1 MNFESFLCTSVT
13 SISFSK
19 LNQWDVELK
28 VPNVTMKSL
37 GHFHFH
43 CQMDLMKYCNQD
55 LEVVLRPGQT
65 DLWLACAQ
73 QGKGIGKKSSYIP
86 LKETPLFPSHQ
97 YKRNHFCFHTF
108 YLCTCVFLE
117 LDQMIDWQLRSVTL
131 PLDNVTKLRSEW
143 FFSSDSIDRTG
154 HFFPMPI
161 RKDEKDSRSKRGRKW
176 IDCVIFQIIKHR
188 NVFCLGSH
196 QDILTCPTKST
207 GASYDT
213 IKHGSSYCLSL
224 LPAFCFF

>member
-1 MNFESFLCTSVT
+1 MNFESFLCSSVT

-131 PLDNVTKLRSEW
+131 PLDNVTKNG
-143 FFSSDSIDRTG
+143 FSPQIQLTEQATS
-154 HFFPMPI
+154 
-161 RKDEKDSRSKRGRKW
+161 
-176 IDCVIFQIIKHR
+176 FQ
-188 NVFCLGSH
+188 
-196 QDILTCPTKST
+196 CP
-207 GASYDT
+207 
-213 IKHGSSYCLSL
+213 
-224 LPAFCFF
+224 